1 MTAKDAVSITRRNE
15 ADGALPTVDCGT
27 HLLEVLP
34 KLLDSPGRELA
45 VSDGGATT
53 GVIDQTSLLEALGRQ
68 ISPRYDCSVI
78 EVECSPADYSASHIA
93 RAVEDSDVHLVDLL
107 TNPADGGHLRVTL
120 RVRCDD
126 PLATVHSLERYG
138 YSVTDVHGHGETS
151 ATAAIERL
159 LELQALINV

>member
-15 ADGALPTVDCGT
+15 ADTALPTVEGGM

-34 KLLDSPGRELA
+34 RLLDSPTRELA
-45 VSDGGATT
+45 VNDSDDRG
-53 GVIDQTSLLEALGRQ
+53 GVIDQSSLLEALGRQ

-78 EVECSPADYSASHIA
+78 EMECAPADYSASRIA
-93 RAVEDSDVHLVDLL
+93 HAVEDTDVHLVDLL
-107 TNPADGGHLRVTL
+107 TNPGEEGRLRVTL

-138 YSVTDVHGHGETS
+138 YTVTDTHGHEEAA

-159 LELQALINV
+159 LGLQAMINV